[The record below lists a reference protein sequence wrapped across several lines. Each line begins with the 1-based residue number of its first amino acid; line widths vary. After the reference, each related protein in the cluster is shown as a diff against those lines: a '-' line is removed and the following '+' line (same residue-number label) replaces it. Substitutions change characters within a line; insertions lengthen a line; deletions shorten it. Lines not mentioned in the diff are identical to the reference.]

1 MSDPSRSTRSGASAT
16 ILPGP
21 SSHAG
26 FGRHADRRSP
36 VIHLPMKEILVMSRS
51 ALSIVKPAVDDIVAG
66 RKRVEIRSWAPPAI
80 PLRDL
85 VLVQNTIFL
94 RLDGQEDPDGI
105 ALALV
110 DVVGGHDWTP
120 DEARSQGKQ
129 WCAGYVCWEL
139 ANVRAIDPPFP
150 CVARRG
156 IYALAD
162 GLEKES

>member
-1 MSDPSRSTRSGASAT
+1 
-16 ILPGP
+16 
-21 SSHAG
+21 
-26 FGRHADRRSP
+26 
-36 VIHLPMKEILVMSRS
+36 MKETLAMLRS

-66 RKRVEIRSWAPPAI
+66 RKQVEIRSWAPPAL

-94 RLDGQEDPDGI
+94 RQDGQEDPDGI

-110 DVVGGHDWTP
+110 DVVGVHDWTP
-120 DEARSQGKQ
+120 DEARAQGKP

-139 ANVRAIDPPFP
+139 TNVRAIDPPFP

-156 IYALAD
+156 IYALAE
-162 GLEKES
+162 GSGKVS

>member
-1 MSDPSRSTRSGASAT
+1 MPR
-16 ILPGP
+16 
-21 SSHAG
+21 
-26 FGRHADRRSP
+26 F
-36 VIHLPMKEILVMSRS
+36 
-51 ALSIVKPAVDDIVAG
+51 ALSIVKPAVDAIVAG
-66 RKRVEIRSWAPPAI
+66 RKRVEIRSWAPRVL

-94 RLDGQEDPDGI
+94 RQDGQEDPDGI
-105 ALALV
+105 ALARV
-110 DVVGGHDWTP
+110 DVVGGRDWTP

-156 IYALAD
+156 IDALTD
-162 GLEKES
+162 GSAKVS

>member
-1 MSDPSRSTRSGASAT
+1 MP
-16 ILPGP
+16 
-21 SSHAG
+21 
-26 FGRHADRRSP
+26 
-36 VIHLPMKEILVMSRS
+36 RS

-66 RKRVEIRSWAPPAI
+66 RKQVEIRSWAPPAL

-94 RLDGQEDPDGI
+94 RQDGHEDPDGI

-110 DVVGGHDWTP
+110 DVVGVHDWTP
-120 DEARSQGKQ
+120 DEARAQGKP

-139 ANVRAIDPPFP
+139 TNVRAIDPPFP

-156 IYALAD
+156 IYALAE
-162 GLEKES
+162 GSGKVS